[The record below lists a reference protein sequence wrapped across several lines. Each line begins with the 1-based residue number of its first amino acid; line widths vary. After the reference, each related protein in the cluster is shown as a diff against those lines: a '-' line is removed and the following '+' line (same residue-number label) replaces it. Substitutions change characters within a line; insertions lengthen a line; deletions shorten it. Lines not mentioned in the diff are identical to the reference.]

1 MKIFLIVLAVLVG
14 AVIALWI
21 ALRIR
26 RAWKKL
32 NHDPVEYYRGWGG
45 YVHPI
50 GLQHRITKEEAD
62 AYHVEGSVYLIAYF
76 DSAGNLVRVTKMLK
90 GSVFFDYEYAYYPN
104 DRLKSAKISRGGRVT
119 LQEYDKRGRRTSGTV
134 AF

>member
-1 MKIFLIVLAVLVG
+1 MKIFLIALGVLIG

-21 ALRIR
+21 ALRLR
-26 RAWKKL
+26 RAWKKR

-62 AYHVEGSVYLIAYF
+62 AYHAEGSVYLIAYF

-119 LQEYDKRGRRTSGTV
+119 LQEYDKRGRRVSGTV